1 LVDLLPN
8 TFKMLTFDNM
18 MLKLDEAL
26 TNILGDWDIY
36 STSIAAA
43 ILVFFAYQVFTRRD
57 PDAHPM
63 LLERQAHASAVR
75 YPGESAV
82 YRSQSSPHGME
93 LNTGLGVRDPG
104 ISKWARGR
112 DGDLRDIWRRVVDG
126 PIDESGKPKRGKG
139 RLLTVLGSEQVI
151 EHNLGLCC
159 IDLYRGMPTPNANCS
174 SDEISRQISII
185 GMHINQ
191 QGGSRVAIYLP
202 NSIEF
207 ITALFACTFYGL
219 TPILLSYD
227 QHSSTIISMLKQ
239 SNADTLI
246 AAVGSLPFDAVTK
259 EYPALRQL
267 IWIVDEGSRHMD
279 WDEVPKGTG
288 GAINVST
295 WQEIIE
301 DHKSSIADLPKSDPS
316 NKPTN
321 LGAFWQFKQGDA
333 DQFVEY
339 TQPNLVSAI
348 SAQISAIPVTQRM
361 SPSDLFLPIDSLST
375 VYPLVMTLAALYSN
389 SSLALHSVAG
399 RNANLEAATQGIAPT
414 IIVASAS
421 TLSKAHQEVSVRMA
435 SPVLKAV
442 HWSQTRSLTQD
453 GVMPVASM
461 FTRLNDSMRPAIGTT
476 PGKLRIMFVSEQV
489 GGDSPALSSLD
500 LSDLR
505 VFTGARV
512 VYALTAAKVA
522 GAVAQTSFY
531 DYRVANDAG
540 KHSHFGPPLSSV
552 EVLLRDTKD
561 HKSTDD
567 LAVGEV
573 CSSFLEAALLLI
585 RGRLS

>member
-1 LVDLLPN
+1 
-8 TFKMLTFDNM
+8 
-18 MLKLDEAL
+18 
-26 TNILGDWDIY
+26 
-36 STSIAAA
+36 
-43 ILVFFAYQVFTRRD
+43 
-57 PDAHPM
+57 
-63 LLERQAHASAVR
+63 
-75 YPGESAV
+75 
-82 YRSQSSPHGME
+82 
-93 LNTGLGVRDPG
+93 
-104 ISKWARGR
+104 
-112 DGDLRDIWRRVVDG
+112 
-126 PIDESGKPKRGKG
+126 
-139 RLLTVLGSEQVI
+139 
-151 EHNLGLCC
+151 
-159 IDLYRGMPTPNANCS
+159 
-174 SDEISRQISII
+174 
-185 GMHINQ
+185 MHIKQ

-207 ITALFACTFYGL
+207 IAALFACTFYGL

-227 QHSSTIISMLKQ
+227 QPSATIISMLER

-267 IWIVDEGSRHMD
+267 IWIVDEGSMHMD

-301 DHKSSIADLPKSDPS
+301 DHKSAVAELPKNDLSD
-316 NKPTN
+316 NPTN
-321 LGAFWQFKQGDA
+321 LAAFWQSKTGDA
-333 DQFVEY
+333 GQFVEY

-348 SAQISAIPVTQRM
+348 SAQIAAIPVTQRM

-375 VYPLVMTLAALYSN
+375 IYPLAITLAALYCN

-399 RNANLEAATQGIAPT
+399 RNASLEAATQGIAPT

-421 TLSKAHQEVSVRMA
+421 TLSKAHKEASGRMA
-435 SPVLKAV
+435 SPVLKAI

-476 PGKLRIMFVSEQV
+476 PGKLRIVFVSEQA

-505 VFTGARV
+505 IYTGARV

-531 DYRVANDAG
+531 DYRVENDAG
-540 KHSHFGPPLSSV
+540 KHSHFGPPLSSL

-561 HKSTDD
+561 RKTTDD

-573 CSSFLEAALLLI
+573 CSSF
-585 RGRLS
+585 

>member
-1 LVDLLPN
+1 MP
-8 TFKMLTFDNM
+8 
-18 MLKLDEAL
+18 
-26 TNILGDWDIY
+26 
-36 STSIAAA
+36 STKC
-43 ILVFFAYQVFTRRD
+43 
-57 PDAHPM
+57 
-63 LLERQAHASAVR
+63 
-75 YPGESAV
+75 G
-82 YRSQSSPHGME
+82 
-93 LNTGLGVRDPG
+93 
-104 ISKWARGR
+104 
-112 DGDLRDIWRRVVDG
+112 
-126 PIDESGKPKRGKG
+126 
-139 RLLTVLGSEQVI
+139 
-151 EHNLGLCC
+151 
-159 IDLYRGMPTPNANCS
+159 

-185 GMHINQ
+185 GMHIKQ

-207 ITALFACTFYGL
+207 LTTLFACTFYGL

-227 QHSSTIISMLKQ
+227 QPSATIISMLKK

-259 EYPALRQL
+259 EHPALHQL
-267 IWIVDEGSRHMD
+267 IWVVDEGSMHMD

-301 DHKSSIADLPKSDPS
+301 DHKSSAADLPKSDPADEL
-316 NKPTN
+316 TN
-321 LGAFWQFKQGDA
+321 LVAFWQSKQGDVG
-333 DQFVEY
+333 QLVEY

-348 SAQISAIPVTQRM
+348 SAQLAAMPVTQRM

-375 VYPLVMTLAALYSN
+375 VYPLVMTLTALYCN

-399 RNANLEAATQGIAPT
+399 RNANLEAATQGVAPT

-421 TLSKAHQEVSVRMA
+421 TLSKTHREVSGRLA

-461 FTRLNDSMRPAIGTT
+461 FTRINDSMRPAIGTA
-476 PGKLRIMFVSEQV
+476 PGKLRIVFVSEQA

-505 VFTGARV
+505 IFTGARV

-531 DYRVANDAG
+531 DYRVTNDAG

-552 EVLLRDTKD
+552 EILLRDTKD
-561 HKSTDD
+561 HKTTDD

-573 CSSFLEAALLLI
+573 CSSFLKAVAILIKGRSSREVLLL
-585 RGRLS
+585 